1 MLKYAIGYY
10 FKVILKIQSFYT
22 LNTMFAILFISML
35 IKDLKPG
42 MKNVSIK
49 VKVNKKVVEK
59 DIRSGK
65 LAEFE
70 VEDESGKITLVA
82 YDEKIDLLS
91 EGKSYELKNA
101 FVNVFRGRKQLNIGR
116 FGKVIEI

>member
-1 MLKYAIGYY
+1 
-10 FKVILKIQSFYT
+10 
-22 LNTMFAILFISML
+22 MFAILFISML